1 MTDFHDLYTRYAADI
16 YRFALFL
23 CGDANEAED
32 ITAETFARALTGKAP
47 LRSATVKGYLLT
59 IARNL
64 HLESLR
70 RRKRL
75 TALSTELL
83 DTAAPLEQAVSHKTE
98 LEALQ
103 TYLQTFPEVDRAA
116 LLLRA
121 DGVAYVEIA
130 KALNLSLAAAKVK
143 VHRLRLRLAEWRADR
158 EMTEPNNHGEINGI
172 RSTKRHS

>member
-1 MTDFHDLYTRYAADI
+1 MTDIHKLYTRYANDI

-23 CGDANEAED
+23 CGDAVEAED
-32 ITAETFARALTGKAP
+32 ITAETFARAITGKAP
-47 LRSATVKGYLLT
+47 LASATVKGYLLT

-75 TALSTELL
+75 EELPPELPDAEPLL
-83 DTAAPLEQAVSHKTE
+83 DHVVSHKTE

-103 TYLQTFPEVDRAA
+103 AYLLTLPEVDRAA

-121 DGVAYVEIA
+121 DGLAYDEIA
-130 KALNLSLAAAKVK
+130 QALNISLASAKVK
-143 VHRLRLRLAEWRADR
+143 VHRLRLKLEEWRLNR
-158 EMTEPNNHGEINGI
+158 ELLKI
-172 RSTKRHS
+172 